1 MIGVDVNTLMIKF
14 SEKQLDD
21 FLTWFKE
28 YDTVGTINV
37 NVPTGVVEF
46 ECDIDA
52 IFFSLVWL

>member
-1 MIGVDVNTLMIKF
+1 MTELEVNTLMRKF
-14 SEKQLDD
+14 SEKQFDD

-28 YDTVGTINV
+28 YDNVGTISV
-37 NVPTGVVEF
+37 DIATGFAKF

>member
-14 SEKQLDD
+14 SEKQFDD

-28 YDTVGTINV
+28 YDNVGTINV